1 MGKELHSGES
11 SFNEWG
17 THSVRYL
24 VGDGGRALDYEAA
37 QPQRRQGGWLFLAE

>member
-17 THSVRYL
+17 IHSATFL
-24 VGDGGRALDYEAA
+24 VGDGGRALDYKAA
-37 QPQRRQGGWLFLAE
+37 QPQRKQGG